1 MIFDGNEYK
10 TLIVSSSE
18 KFDFIM
24 KPLLSDNHCSPVTFV
39 KNIAAAKRA
48 VLENSFDFIIVNSP
62 LTDEFGIKFVID
74 SSQSQRAICLFIVKS
89 ELHEEVHE
97 KVLRY
102 GIFTL
107 SKPTSP
113 SVLSQSL
120 KWMAV
125 TRERI
130 RLPESKVLSIE
141 EKMEEIRIINRAK
154 WLLIDSL
161 KMSEPDAH
169 RYIEKQAMDKCVT
182 KREIAEG
189 ILKTYNIDTNKQ

>member
-1 MIFDGNEYK
+1 M
-10 TLIVSSSE
+10 
-18 KFDFIM
+18 
-24 KPLLSDNHCSPVTFV
+24 
-39 KNIAAAKRA
+39 
-48 VLENSFDFIIVNSP
+48 LENSFDFIIVNSP

-189 ILKTYNIDTNKQ
+189 ILKSYNIDTNKQ